1 VLWCNQVD
9 VVHIADVLQLDVPFR
24 ELLRRDVEP
33 ILLMSDVVILAEDTS
48 EVAAAEEHTAA
59 SIVPL

>member
-1 VLWCNQVD
+1 MLWCNQVN

-33 ILLMSDVVILAEDTS
+33 ILLMSDIVILAEDTS
-48 EVAAAEEHTAA
+48 KVAAAEEYTAA
-59 SIVPL
+59 SVVSL